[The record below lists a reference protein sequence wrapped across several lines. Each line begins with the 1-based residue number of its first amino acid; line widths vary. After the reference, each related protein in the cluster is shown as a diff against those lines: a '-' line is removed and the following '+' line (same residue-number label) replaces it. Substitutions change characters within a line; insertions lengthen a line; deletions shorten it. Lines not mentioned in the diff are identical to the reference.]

1 MFVHEAPFLGAVNG
15 AAKLRHEAVRLQCYA
30 EVNPGSQPDVLAF
43 WEAQKALAD
52 VDHGLPYDGTWVPGA
67 LDLRPSCYKVLSHY
81 RLFNTAGLSDY
92 KAFCDFFIEA
102 NGGVTVPL
110 SFSKNLSGS
119 NASDADATYVT
130 AGSEYT
136 NSVAVTGGKEP
147 YTYQW
152 FKRSGG
158 VDSPVGTN
166 AETYSIPNYAAGN
179 NGDYFVRV
187 TDAKGTVIESTRD
200 RTRVAVRITKQP
212 VATLAVDAGGTLTLS
227 VTVDGGYQNTF
238 QWYKD
243 GVALSGRTGASFT
256 KSNAVAED
264 AGSYHVVVTSA
275 NTRGPKT
282 AESAASV
289 VSITPA
295 PVEPPVE
302 PEVPVE

>member
-81 RLFNTAGLSDY
+81 RLFNTAGLADY

-119 NASDADATYVT
+119 NASDAEATYVT
-130 AGSEYT
+130 AGSTYT
-136 NSVAVTGGKEP
+136 NSVTVTGGKAP

-158 VDSPVGTN
+158 VDTPVGTD

-212 VATLAVDAGGTLTLS
+212 VATLAVDTGGTLTLS
-227 VTVDGGYQNTF
+227 VTVDGGYQNAI

-243 GVALSGRTGASFT
+243 GAVLSGRNGASFT

-275 NTRGPKT
+275 NTNGPKT
-282 AESAASV
+282 AESTASV
-289 VSITPA
+289 VSVNPA
-295 PVEPPVE
+295 PPVE
-302 PEVPVE
+302 PEVPEEPEV